1 MRFIEFHKQKNAYGE
16 VLCVPIIHVT
26 HSENE
31 VLATIIRDTDV
42 GYSGA
47 KKKLIFRLYTE
58 IKHTDIRNPV
68 DHWLTFPYNTR
79 NKALIGGMI
88 S

>member
-16 VLCVPIIHVT
+16 LLCVPIINVT

-31 VLATIIRDTDV
+31 VLATVIRDTDV
-42 GYSGA
+42 GYRGA

>member
-26 HSENE
+26 LSESE
-31 VLATIIRDTDV
+31 WLATVIRDTDV

-47 KKKLIFRLYTE
+47 KKKLVFKLCTE
-58 IKHTDIRNPV
+58 IKHTDIRNPA
-68 DHWLTFPYNTR
+68 DHWVSLPFSMR
-79 NKALIGGMI
+79 SKALIGGMI